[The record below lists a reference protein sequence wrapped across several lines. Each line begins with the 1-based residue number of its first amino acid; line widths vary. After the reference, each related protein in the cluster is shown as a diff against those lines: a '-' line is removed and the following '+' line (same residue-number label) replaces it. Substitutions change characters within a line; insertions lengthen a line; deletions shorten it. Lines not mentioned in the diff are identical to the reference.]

1 MLGEKDFS
9 SIEKSRIINLI
20 PAESMCNRILNGIR
34 ARLKKI
40 YASTKLALSALPRF
54 SLTHSCCPFST
65 RNIASLKIVG

>member
-20 PAESMCNRILNGIR
+20 PAESMCNTILNRIR

-40 YASTKLALSALPRF
+40 YADEVQGDVDQNYQNS
-54 SLTHSCCPFST
+54 H
-65 RNIASLKIVG
+65 